1 MERTNSTLRFQS
13 KTWQHIVWTRKS
25 MQSFCQ
31 ETFGVWRSSSTW
43 NAVRLPSQTAILSG
57 PDPPKNGLQ
66 MKRKVA
72 SNNPIL
78 SGFLPLICHSLWRK
92 LLTWC
97 KEEAVQ
103 NFALLRRSSAKPKA
117 HWPFY
122 FIALALNGAARLTR
136 ATIYPRAHSRVA
148 LQCAATCCPVAN
160 RMKPRTRWSNRAWLS
175 RDHMACTRFVL
186 SLTVSNTHDSP
197 VVKRRQN
204 ESSEKKKKGDT
215 PDFRNNVMVVHVSVG
230 NERHSS
236 SSWMLWKMAQVK
248 N

>member
-1 MERTNSTLRFQS
+1 
-13 KTWQHIVWTRKS
+13 

-43 NAVRLPSQTAILSG
+43 NAVRLPSQTAILSD

-66 MKRKVA
+66 MKRRVA

-92 LLTWC
+92 LLPWF

-117 HWPFY
+117 RWPFY
-122 FIALALNGAARLTR
+122 FIALALNGAAWLTR

-148 LQCAATCCPVAN
+148 LRGAATCCAVAY
-160 RMKPRTRWSNRAWLS
+160 RMDEAADCSGGQIVHDCRETIWHARALS
-175 RDHMACTRFVL
+175 CLWRSATHM
-186 SLTVSNTHDSP
+186 TVQSSREDKTSRQ
-197 VVKRRQN
+197 KR
-204 ESSEKKKKGDT
+204 KKKGDT
-215 PDFRNNVMVVHVSVG
+215 PDFRNNVMVVHVGVG
-230 NERHSS
+230 NVRHPS
-236 SSWMLWKMAQVK
+236 SSWMLLTPK
-248 N
+248 NIGNRKRDCAWGGSGW